1 MKAGLGGEGWGRRSP
16 SGSSDSPAMRW
27 EALQD
32 FKQISPN
39 GYPAWMAVVELET
52 GGAGSWRGDGQPRA
66 QGVSSGGLL
75 ARSGPHSR
83 ARGSRGLS
91 RVTVK
96 KVRLR
101 TAAGWRA
108 EGRVPG
114 GAASAPASRKG
125 SGPGAAGRCC
135 GG

>member
-1 MKAGLGGEGWGRRSP
+1 MGEGGGGGRRSP
-16 SGSSDSPAMRW
+16 SGSSDLPATRW

-75 ARSGPHSR
+75 ARSGPHSW
-83 ARGSRGLS
+83 ARGSPS
-91 RVTVK
+91 EEVTAENSCGV
-96 KVRLR
+96 
-101 TAAGWRA
+101 AG
-108 EGRVPG
+108 G
-114 GAASAPASRKG
+114 GAGPRRGGLGPLRAGKG